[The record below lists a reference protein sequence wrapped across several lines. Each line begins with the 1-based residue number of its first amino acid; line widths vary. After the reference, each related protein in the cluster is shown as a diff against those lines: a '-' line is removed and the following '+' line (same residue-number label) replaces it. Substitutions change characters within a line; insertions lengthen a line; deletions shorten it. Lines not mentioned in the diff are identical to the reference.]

1 MIECSTCG
9 TQLGHLYDD
18 YYNAILILQ
27 EKLADSEDFEDMHS
41 LLLFAEETLYN
52 VKRTEVGKKFKALE
66 SVHVRSATGDAV
78 LADKNGWNHTN
89 PWTSYIDAYY
99 KFVRSLPAEKRGKYS
114 MEAVV
119 AMALLYYKAVPDN
132 MTAADLDERDD
143 HAPRY
148 CCKRMFLCD
157 NSTAPY

>member
-27 EKLADSEDFEDMHS
+27 EKPDSEEFEDTHS
-41 LLLFAEETLYN
+41 LMLFADETLYDA
-52 VKRTEVGKKFKALE
+52 KRGEVEKKFNALT
-66 SVHVRSATGDAV
+66 SVHTRSANDGV
-78 LADKNGWNHTN
+78 FLAEKDGWNHAN
-89 PWTSYIDAYY
+89 PWTSYINAYY
-99 KFVRSLPAEKRGKYS
+99 TYIRTIPDDKRGKYS

-119 AMALLYYKAVPDN
+119 AMALLYYKDVTE
-132 MTAADLDERDD
+132 MTSDDLDERGD